1 MGPFFGAVGKE
12 FSVRIS
18 FMSAGNGSGSAGM
31 TFAQLEAM
39 SAGSRGRR
47 NAFDMGGRKMTLCK
61 FVMSLMGAGGDG
73 GEGKKP
79 HTDRQ
84 DVSHDL
90 LLFFKRVSVEGFQWI
105 TCKFF
110 IFCPLKRQKREF
122 YFTF

>member
-18 FMSAGNGSGSAGM
+18 FMSAGNGSRSAGM
-31 TFAQLEAM
+31 SALPEAM
-39 SAGSRGRR
+39 SAGSRLRS
-47 NAFDMGGRKMTLCK
+47 NAFDMGGRKMTRCK
-61 FVMSLMGAGGDG
+61 SVMSLMGAGGDG

-110 IFCPLKRQKREF
+110 IFCPLKRHKREF